1 MIKPELNAQLAHLAS
16 ARQLALSEVAERI
29 TQIKELLS
37 EINQITKQ
45 SGIPVSLGEL
55 VDLASEIDSDVS
67 EVLNSSNCY

>member
-67 EVLNSSNCY
+67 EVWNSSNCY